1 MKKTENQQT
10 GGEASDASTC
20 SILKKVIS
28 TISGLLLI
36 LVSLI
41 MMVIF
46 LVSILGWAFL
56 DIPILLFL
64 SGYEMATGEI

>member
-1 MKKTENQQT
+1 
-10 GGEASDASTC
+10 
-20 SILKKVIS
+20 
-28 TISGLLLI
+28 
-36 LVSLI
+36 

-46 LVSILGWAFL
+46 LVSILGWVFL